1 MSKKYVSVL
10 TCVLLVLLA
19 VTVAVGCSSASASST
34 GLVLQQTD
42 NGKTFT
48 VKTGETIEVTLAGN
62 PTTGYTWQMAAP
74 SSGAALYKQLGEA
87 VFKAE
92 STALG
97 AGGVLT
103 FEFQAIA
110 KGEGTLK
117 LIYSRPWE
125 NVPPAQTFEVKLSV
139 E

>member
-92 STALG
+92 STELG

-103 FEFQAIA
+103 FEF
-110 KGEGTLK
+110 
-117 LIYSRPWE
+117 
-125 NVPPAQTFEVKLSV
+125 KLSV